1 MDVQRIAAFSHRAAG
16 GNPGG
21 VVLCAT
27 LPAPD
32 KMQAIAAEVEYFET
46 AFAVPHGR
54 CAFTPVISG
63 LFKSH

>member
-1 MDVQRIAAFSHRAAG
+1 M
-16 GNPGG
+16 
-21 VVLCAT
+21 LCAT